1 MLSYSRNAV
10 LLTVFSCC
18 LLLSEGRADSSASE
32 VVKFL
37 PDDAIPQDI
46 LRDFIDARHIGGY
59 RVVQIDTDAL
69 RAIIRDAHES
79 ASSSA
84 KPVISFPLVD
94 GSTVSIELIAA
105 EEHYDGWQSGIG
117 TFIGRVVGDEYSSV
131 QCVLG
136 PDGSVHLTIRTS
148 GERHAIRKTSLLPYH
163 VYWTLGQGFN
173 KKID

>member
-10 LLTVFSCC
+10 LLTVLSCC
-18 LLLSEGRADSSASE
+18 LLLSEGHADSSASE

-37 PDDAIPQDI
+37 PDDAIPQHV
-46 LRDFIDARHIGGY
+46 LWDFIDARHIGEY

-69 RAIIRDAHES
+69 RTMIRDARDT
-79 ASSSA
+79 APSSA
-84 KPVISFPLVD
+84 KPTISLPLVD
-94 GSTVSIELIAA
+94 ETMVSIELNAA
-105 EEHYDGWQSGIG
+105 DEHHDGWQSGIG
-117 TFIGRVVGDEYSSV
+117 TFIGRVVADEYSSV